1 MTLVR
6 RAMLTA
12 GIAFVW
18 LLATGP
24 GEAASAQESAVAAAK
39 KRGRLVVGVKFDYP
53 PYGFV
58 NEKKEVVGF
67 EPDMARELAHYLLG
81 DRNAIEFVEVT
92 SANRIPFLVTGKAD
106 IILAT
111 MTITAERARTI
122 AFSEPYY
129 NGGITILV
137 PDGTSDIREM
147 ADLKDKRVIVTQGS
161 TSDVVVSKLSPGPR
175 QIIKL
180 VHITECF
187 SALQGGR
194 GDAFVQDITIL
205 KPFADRTPGFKIVGG
220 LYNEEV
226 WGIGARKEDGET
238 VAWVNQSLK
247 RLRES
252 GTYDALLKKWFGQ

>member
-1 MTLVR
+1 MTMTR
-6 RAMLTA
+6 RSTLATVLAFAWLLTA
-12 GIAFVW
+12 GIPENV
-18 LLATGP
+18 LA
-24 GEAASAQESAVAAAK
+24 EDSAVTAAK

-92 SANRIPFLVTGKAD
+92 SANRIPFLVTGKID

-111 MTITAERARTI
+111 MTITAERAKTI
-122 AFSEPYY
+122 AFSDPYY

-137 PDGTSDIREM
+137 ANGNSDIQQM

-161 TSDVVVSKLSPGPR
+161 TSDVVVSKLSPAPR

-187 SALQGGR
+187 SALQGSR
-194 GDAFVQDITIL
+194 GDAFVQDVTIL

-226 WGIGARKEDGET
+226 WGIGARKEDRE
-238 VAWVNQSLK
+238 AIEWVNGSLK

-252 GTYDALLKKWFGQ
+252 GTYDALLKRWFGQ